1 MDPHLSM
8 VMAQQRHAE
17 LLKAAES
24 HRRAALAGRPTPLR
38 RRVGHRIV
46 ALGARLARDPKPH
59 FSTTAREEGR

>member
-1 MDPHLSM
+1 MDPHLSI

-24 HRRAALAGRPTPLR
+24 HRRAASAGRSTPLR
-38 RRVGHRIV
+38 RRLGHRIV
-46 ALGARLARDPKPH
+46 ALGARLAQDPKPY